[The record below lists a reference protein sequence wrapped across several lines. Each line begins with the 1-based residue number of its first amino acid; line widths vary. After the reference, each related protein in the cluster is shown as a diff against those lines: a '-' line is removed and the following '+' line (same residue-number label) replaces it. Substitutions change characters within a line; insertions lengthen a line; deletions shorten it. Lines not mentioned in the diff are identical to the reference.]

1 VDDIALTLTG
11 ARAVESAPEFE
22 EFFEAKRDR
31 LYRALYLLTGNRH
44 EAEELTQD
52 AFLKVWE
59 RWDRV
64 AAMERP
70 EGYLFRAAM
79 NLFRSRLRRARVAA
93 RRTLGRAEARDELAE
108 VVQRDAVLRALASLT
123 PRQRAALVLT
133 ELLDLETNETA
144 EMLGV
149 SPGTVR
155 SLCHQGRAALR
166 TTMETNDE

>member
-1 VDDIALTLTG
+1 MDEIAIALTG
-11 ARAVESAPEFE
+11 ARVVESAPEFE

-31 LYRALYLLTGNRH
+31 LFRALYLVTGNRH
-44 EAEELTQD
+44 EAEELTQE

-64 AAMERP
+64 ATMDRP

-79 NLFRSRLRRARVAA
+79 NLFRSRLRRAKVAA
-93 RRTLGRAEARDELAE
+93 RRTLGRSEPRDELAE
-108 VVQRDAVLRALASLT
+108 VLRRDAVLRALASLT

-133 ELLDLETNETA
+133 ELMEFETAEAA

-149 SPGTVR
+149 SAGTVR

-166 TTMETNDE
+166 TTMETDDE